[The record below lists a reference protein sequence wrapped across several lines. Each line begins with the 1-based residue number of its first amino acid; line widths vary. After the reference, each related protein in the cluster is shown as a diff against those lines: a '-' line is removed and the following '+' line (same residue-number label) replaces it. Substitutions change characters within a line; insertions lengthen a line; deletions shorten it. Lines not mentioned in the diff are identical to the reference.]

1 MYKVIEFFTDL
12 HDEDY
17 PYNVGDIFP
26 RVGITVTDKR
36 LEELS
41 GSANKRGIPLIEK
54 VPEEEAEKD
63 LAGAIREGIE
73 MKGESAKEQKAE

>member
-1 MYKVIEFFTDL
+1 MYKVIEFFTDM

-17 PYNVGDIFP
+17 LYNVGDIFP

-41 GSANKRGIPLIEK
+41 GSSNKRGIPLIEK
-54 VPEEEAEKD
+54 VPDEEAEKD
-63 LAGAIREGIE
+63 LSGAIRKGIE